1 MKRYDFLKKAMAF
14 AMAAFVSLSSLSG
27 TVSAGNEDG
36 YSIYAGKGFEKIE
49 ISSKEDFLKFA
60 EECVLDSNSEKKY
73 YVLTC
78 DISLGVFASV
88 PSFSGI
94 FDGCGHTVN
103 GMTITGSGSELG
115 LFRYIEKDGLVK
127 NLNVTG
133 SVVPSGSASECGGI
147 AGVNRGR
154 IIGCSFN
161 GAVKGKE
168 HCGGI
173 VGRNDESG
181 LIANCKSSGAVQ
193 SVQYTGGIA
202 GENNGTILYCT
213 NNSSVN
219 TNAYDKTID
228 LESLDVDEIYSM
240 DQSSDI
246 SDAGGIAGFSDG
258 SIQNCVNNGNIGY
271 PHVGYNMGGIAGR
284 QNGYVSGCVNYGV
297 INGRKDTAG
306 IVGQAEPH
314 ISLLFSERTLSKLR
328 TQLEELNS
336 IIDRTINDA
345 DSHSG
350 VMSEDT
356 DDILDE
362 LNEIRIS
369 TDSFLNETD
378 RIINADIDSINEL
391 SSRFSDLIDMAAPA
405 ADSFTEASDLASDAM
420 ENLEEAARL
429 LQSVGDTAGEG
440 MDVLFP
446 ALDNLSEA
454 VNCLSDASVSLDESL
469 EALSQAMGDEEV
481 MKTSLEALSED
492 YKALS
497 SAMSKVSAA
506 ASEMLDALNEFS
518 DSPEYSNEMDN
529 IRDQLKRLAEIS
541 ESMSYS
547 TAQSGSSFNS
557 VCYLL
562 DAGDYDEESYD
573 PYVGDIL
580 DPWDS
585 GETEEFFDCIS
596 EIASSLSDLMSSQ
609 AAETLKES
617 LKSSSADMADGLD
630 ELSSAGENVSS
641 DLGTIFFD
649 NPDVDSL
656 YDFIDYIKE
665 TNENLSETS
674 DPVQGMIQCIQDSY
688 DYFDEA
694 GASAVAAVSCAA
706 DALTDA
712 EEAADKIKEGFGSIT
727 DILDYFAG
735 KDKIS
740 FTGADEDF
748 ISAREQVS
756 GLLENLI
763 ILCGDFNEN
772 AETTISI
779 LSEDMRLINNKAEE
793 VSDTLL
799 DLADEMSSKSSDISD
814 YTEDISSKDT
824 VGRSDGKIADC
835 KNFGQ
840 INGDVSVG
848 GIAGAMA
855 VEYDFDPEGD
865 IETVGD
871 RSVNFMYQS
880 KTVIR
885 SCVNYGEVISKKN
898 KAGGIA
904 GEMETGC
911 LINCSGFG
919 RVTSTNGSYAGG
931 IVGKSGAAVFGCSA
945 KCRIGGTDYVGGIA
959 GEGKDIKNCKSFVII
974 TEGDERVGAIAG
986 QADGELSGNIFIDA
1000 GIGGIDGISYKGKAY
1015 PVSYEY
1021 MLADEDVPE
1030 EFRVITLTFISD
1042 GEVTEEVECRY
1053 GESLDEDKIPE
1064 IPQKDGYFAKWED
1077 LDFSEVLFDSEIN
1090 AVYTPYVTALSSIEQ
1105 RENKLPIIIV
1115 QGSFTDEDKITALSG
1130 ESINYAVSD
1139 KWTVTLP
1146 EDGNTVHTVRY
1157 LSCVKPKNAEVIL
1170 TENGV
1175 ERIAEAEVDGQ
1186 YLVFEVNGSSFDIYV
1201 KKKASLWFIY
1211 AAAAVLA
1218 AVAAVMIIIVMK
1230 KRKKKSK

>member
-1 MKRYDFLKKAMAF
+1 MKRYDLLKKAAAF
-14 AMAAFVSLSSLSG
+14 ATAVFVSLSSIGSA
-27 TVSAGNEDG
+27 VSADSEDG
-36 YSIYAGKGFEKIE
+36 YSVYAGKGFKKVE

-78 DISLGVFASV
+78 DISLGSFTPV

-94 FDGCGHTVN
+94 FDGCGHTLN
-103 GMTITGSGSELG
+103 GMTISGSGSEQG

-133 SVVPSGSASECGGI
+133 SVIPSGSASECGGI

-161 GAVKGKE
+161 GAVKGKNL
-168 HCGGI
+168 CGGI
-173 VGRNDESG
+173 AGRNDESG
-181 LIANCKSSGAVQ
+181 LIANCTSNGAVQ

-202 GENNGTILYCT
+202 GENNGTVLYCT

-228 LESLDVDEIYSM
+228 LEALDVDEIYSM
-240 DQSSDI
+240 DKSSDI
-246 SDAGGIAGFSDG
+246 SDAGGIVGFSDG
-258 SIQNCVNNGNIGY
+258 SLQNCVNNGNVGY
-271 PHVGYNMGGIAGR
+271 PHVGYNIGGIAGR

-328 TQLEELNS
+328 TQLEELNA

-345 DSHSG
+345 DSRTG
-350 VMSEDT
+350 VMSEST

-362 LNEIRIS
+362 LNEIRS
-369 TDSFLNETD
+369 GTDSFLDETD
-378 RIINADIDSINEL
+378 RIVNADIDSINEL
-391 SSRFSDLIDMAAPA
+391 SSRISDLIDMAAPA
-405 ADSFTEASDLASDAM
+405 ADSFTEASDLVSGAM
-420 ENLEEAARL
+420 ENLEEASRL
-429 LQSVGDTAGEG
+429 LQSAGDTAGDG
-440 MDVLFP
+440 MEVLFP
-446 ALDNLSEA
+446 ALSR
-454 VNCLSDASVSLDESL
+454 LSDAVDCLSNASGSLDESL
-469 EALSQAMGDEEV
+469 EALSQAMGDEEI
-481 MKTSLEALSED
+481 MKIALEALSED

-497 SAMSKVSAA
+497 SAMSKVSEA
-506 ASEMLDALNEFS
+506 ASEALKALNEFA
-518 DSPEYSNEMDN
+518 DSPEYEMEMDN
-529 IRDQLKRLAEIS
+529 IREQLKRLAEIAKNMSYDMSQS
-541 ESMSYS
+541 ESSV
-547 TAQSGSSFNS
+547 NS
-557 VCYLL
+557 VYTLL
-562 DAGDYDEESYD
+562 EGGHYDEEMYD
-573 PYVGDIL
+573 PYVRDIL
-580 DPWDS
+580 DVWNG
-585 GETEEFFDCIS
+585 GEMEDFFDCLG
-596 EIASSLSDLMSSQ
+596 EIASSMSNLMSSQ
-609 AAETLKES
+609 AAEALREA
-617 LKSSSADMADGLD
+617 LRSSSEDMAEGLD
-630 ELSSAGENVSS
+630 ELSGAGENVSS
-641 DLGTIFFD
+641 DLGTILFD
-649 NPDVDSL
+649 NPDVGSL
-656 YDFIDYIKE
+656 YDFIDYIRE
-665 TNENLSETS
+665 TNSNLSETA
-674 DPVQGMIQCIQDSY
+674 DPIQSMIDCIQDSY

-694 GASAVAAVSCAA
+694 GASAVAAVACAA
-706 DALTDA
+706 DASEDA
-712 EEAADKIKEGFGSIT
+712 AKAADKIKDGFGNIA
-727 DILDYFAG
+727 DILDYFTG

-756 GLLENLI
+756 ELLNNLI
-763 ILCGDFNEN
+763 GLCGDFNEN
-772 AETTISI
+772 AETTVSV
-779 LSEDMRLINNKAEE
+779 LSEDMHLINSKAEE
-793 VSDTLL
+793 VSTTLL

-814 YTEDISSKDT
+814 YTEDISSEDT
-824 VGRSDGKIADC
+824 IGRSDGKIADC

-840 INGDVSVG
+840 VNGDVSVG

-865 IETVGD
+865 IETIGD
-871 RSVNFMYQS
+871 RSANFMYQS
-880 KTVIR
+880 KTVVR

-911 LINCSGFG
+911 LINCCGFG
-919 RVTSTNGSYAGG
+919 SVTSTDGSYAGG
-931 IVGKSGAAVFGCSA
+931 IVGKSSAAVFGCSA

-959 GEGKDIKNCKSFVII
+959 GEGKDIKNCKSFVVI
-974 TEGDERVGAIAG
+974 TDGDERVGAVAG
-986 QADGELSGNIFIDA
+986 QADGELSGNIFIDG

-1015 PVSYEY
+1015 PVPYEY
-1021 MLADEDVPE
+1021 MLAAEDVPE
-1030 EFRVITLTFISD
+1030 EFGVITLTFISD
-1042 GEVTEEVECRY
+1042 GEVTKEVECGY
-1053 GESLDEDKIPE
+1053 GEALAEKNIPE
-1064 IPQKDGYFAKWED
+1064 IPQKDGCFAKWENF
-1077 LDFSEVLFDSEIN
+1077 DFSEVLFDSEIN
-1090 AVYTPYVTALSSIEQ
+1090 AVYTSYVTAIASIEL

-1115 QGSFTDEDKITALSG
+1115 QGSFTDEDKVTAHSG
-1130 ESINYAVSD
+1130 ENINYAASD

-1157 LSCVKPKNAEVIL
+1157 LSCIKPQNAEVIL

-1201 KKKASLWFIY
+1201 KRKASLWPVY

-1218 AVAAVMIIIVMK
+1218 AAAVVIIIIMI
-1230 KRKKKSK
+1230 KRKKKS